1 MSFRSSLEGIP
12 CLRLFSRFQLRP
24 SLCDN
29 DQGDTST
36 GEWVPRYVRDHGGW
50 GRGCPMFTWSGL
62 IPLGQRAMKIFS
74 RSIVTRVTEISDLE
88 SYGQPELLKFE
99 HQQS

>member
-1 MSFRSSLEGIP
+1 
-12 CLRLFSRFQLRP
+12 
-24 SLCDN
+24 
-29 DQGDTST
+29 
-36 GEWVPRYVRDHGGW
+36 
-50 GRGCPMFTWSGL
+50 MFTWSGF